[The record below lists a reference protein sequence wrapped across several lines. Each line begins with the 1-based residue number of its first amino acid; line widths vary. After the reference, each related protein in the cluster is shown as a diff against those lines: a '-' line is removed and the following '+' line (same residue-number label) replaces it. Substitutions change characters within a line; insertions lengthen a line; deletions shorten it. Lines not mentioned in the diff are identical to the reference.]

1 MSLVSWGANSS
12 GQLGRG
18 TVSEAEFEAKQV
30 VGGEEVAR
38 VVGGGAHTLATT
50 FSGGL
55 LAWGSNNV
63 GQLGLG
69 GDGDMLVPTSVPL
82 PQGLVVADM
91 AAGWDFS
98 VLVDTEGN
106 VWTCGSNAWSQLGG
120 GVRSDESEAKH
131 VFSQNLFSE
140 KICVTDGIALI
151 DN

>member
-1 MSLVSWGANSS
+1 MPLVSWGANSS

-30 VGGEEVAR
+30 VGGEKVAR

-50 FSGGL
+50 LSGGL
-55 LAWGSNNV
+55 LAWGSNSA

-69 GDGDMLVPTSVPL
+69 GGGDMLVPTSVPL

-98 VLVDTEGN
+98 VLVDTEHN
-106 VWTCGSNAWSQLGG
+106 VWTCGSNAWGQLGS
-120 GVRSDESEAKH
+120 GVRSDKS
-131 VFSQNLFSE
+131 
-140 KICVTDGIALI
+140 
-151 DN
+151 